1 MLVVIVHVHVKEE
14 YIDAFSK
21 ASIENASNSLKEE
34 GLSFFD
40 VIQENE
46 NSSKFVL
53 LEVYQDDTAAKAHKE
68 TAHYKKWKAAVEEMM
83 AEPRFSVKYHDVY
96 PPVEFWQ
103 KK

>member
-1 MLVVIVHVHVKEE
+1 MLVVIVHVHVKAE

-46 NSSKFVL
+46 DPSKFVL
-53 LEVYQDDTAAKAHKE
+53 LEVYRDDTAAKAHKD
-68 TAHYKKWKAAVEEMM
+68 TAHYKKWKTAVEEMM